1 VTTTDD
7 AMHTEHLKQAQ
18 DHFRWRREH
27 LEALATL
34 KRAEA
39 ALMLHEARIVGH
51 EAEIA
56 RHEEQIAH
64 GRAHAPAVETGEHAR
79 MARDHGHGAEH
90 HAGLLDAIK
99 AVAAQLDG
107 EGSV

>member
-1 VTTTDD
+1 MTSSDD
-7 AMHTEHLKQAQ
+7 TMHTEHLKQTQ

-27 LEALATL
+27 LEAMATL

-39 ALMLHEARIVGH
+39 ILLMHEARIVGH

-64 GRAHAPAVETGEHAR
+64 GTAHAPQVAAGEHEKLSHAH
-79 MARDHGHGAEH
+79 AENAEH
-90 HAGLLDAIK
+90 HAGLIEAIK
-99 AVAAQLDG
+99 AVAAQLD
-107 EGSV
+107 

>member
-1 VTTTDD
+1 MPTIDET
-7 AMHTEHLKQAQ
+7 MHSEHLKQTQ

-64 GRAHAPAVETGEHAR
+64 GTAHAPAVDTGEHAR
-79 MARDHGHGAEH
+79 LAHDHSQGAEH

-99 AVAAQLDG
+99 AVAAQLDK
-107 EGSV
+107 EGGV